1 MKAWGKLEPVANR
14 KPEVLVL
21 AEKAKGRYRADVQV
35 NVLESFELRS
45 RRSIREAEKARLSR
59 AERRHAKKLAKRDAE
74 FFATQ
79 KQENTNGS
87 SYVVRAPR
95 KIPFYSRRPFRNTV
109 TMSIASGLFATFA
122 LPAYA
127 YNPDVAA
134 MSRFTTTDAQAL
146 AASEGT
152 QNLTVAAV
160 NTVKFSRGLYESADA
175 DEIARQETLNNYRT
189 YSGPTAADYVL
200 NPPYSQLDGA
210 TILKV
215 AAKYVGTPYV
225 FGGATPGGFDCSG
238 YVAFVFSQFG
248 IALPHSVYAQKRMG
262 IIIKPEDAMPG
273 DLVMWNDSSHN
284 GIYAGNGNFYHA
296 PRPGDRVKLAP
307 IFSSNVYFM
316 RLGTE

>member
-1 MKAWGKLEPVANR
+1 M
-14 KPEVLVL
+14 
-21 AEKAKGRYRADVQV
+21 AEKPKGRYRADVQV

-45 RRSIREAEKARLSR
+45 RRSVREAEKARLSR
-59 AERRHAKKLAKRDAE
+59 AERRHAKKLAKRDAK
-74 FFATQ
+74 FFAISTAQ
-79 KQENTNGS
+79 NSNRSAYLVK
-87 SYVVRAPR
+87 AAR
-95 KIPFYSRRPFRNTV
+95 KLPFYSRRPFRNTV

-127 YNPDVAA
+127 YDPDITA
-134 MSRFTTTDAQAL
+134 MSRFTTTNAQEL
-146 AASEGT
+146 AASDGT

-160 NTVKFSRGLYESADA
+160 NTVRFARGEYESANA
-175 DEIARQETLNNYRT
+175 DEIARQEALNQYRL
-189 YSGPTAADYVL
+189 YSGPTAADYVK
-200 NPPYSQLDGA
+200 NPPYSSLDGA

-225 FGGATPGGFDCSG
+225 FGGSTPAGFDCSG
-238 YVAFVFSQFG
+238 YVAFVFAQFG
-248 IALPHSVYAQKRMG
+248 IPLPHSVYAQKRRG
-262 IIIKPEDAMPG
+262 IIISPEDAVPG

-296 PRPGDRVKLAP
+296 PRRGDRVKLAP

>member
-1 MKAWGKLEPVANR
+1 
-14 KPEVLVL
+14 L
-21 AEKAKGRYRADVQV
+21 AEKAKGRYRADVEV
-35 NVLESFELRS
+35 NVFESFELRS

-59 AERRHAKKLAKRDAE
+59 AQRRRAKKMAKADAK
-74 FFATQ
+74 FFSTQ
-79 KQENTNGS
+79 SAETSTS
-87 SYVVRAPR
+87 STYVVRAVR
-95 KIPFYSRRPFRNTV
+95 KVPFYSRRPFRNTV
-109 TMSIASGLFATFA
+109 TMSITSGLLATFA

-134 MSRFTTTDAQAL
+134 MSRFTTTDAQAI
-146 AASEGT
+146 AAAEDT
-152 QNLTVAAV
+152 QDLTVAAV
-160 NTVKFSRGLYESADA
+160 NTVKFSRGQYDSADA
-175 DEIARQETLNNYRT
+175 EEIARQETLNNYRT

-200 NPPYSQLDGA
+200 NPPYSSLDGA

-225 FGGATPGGFDCSG
+225 FGGSTPSGFDCSG

-248 IALPHSVYAQKRMG
+248 IALPHSVHAQKRLG

-296 PRPGDRVKLAP
+296 PRRGDRVKLAP

-316 RLGTE
+316 RLGTN

>member
-1 MKAWGKLEPVANR
+1 MV
-14 KPEVLVL
+14 
-21 AEKAKGRYRADVQV
+21 EKAKGRYRADVDV
-35 NVLESFELRS
+35 NVFESFELRS

-59 AERRHAKKLAKRDAE
+59 AERRHVKKLAKADAK
-74 FFATQ
+74 FFAAQ
-79 KQENTNGS
+79 AQENANGS
-87 SYVVRAPR
+87 AFVVRAAR
-95 KIPFYSRRPFRNTV
+95 KVPFYARRPFRNAV

-134 MSRFTTTDAQAL
+134 MSRFTTTDAQAI
-146 AASEGT
+146 AAAEDT

-160 NTVKFSRGLYESADA
+160 NTVKFSRGQYDSADA
-175 DEIARQETLNNYRT
+175 EEMARQETLNNYRT
-189 YSGPTAADYVL
+189 YDGPTAADYIL
-200 NPPYSQLDGA
+200 NPPYSSLDGA
-210 TILKV
+210 TVLKV

-225 FGGATPGGFDCSG
+225 FGGATPSGFDCSG

-262 IIIKPEDAMPG
+262 IIIKAEDAMPG

-296 PRPGDRVKLAP
+296 PKPGDRVKLAP

-316 RLGTE
+316 RLGTK